1 MDVSAEASADAF
13 PEFQEP
19 LDRSQHYTVKHTFCP
34 PGAIPLWVA
43 DMDLPLDPTIHAA
56 IKERAGHASF
66 GYTIQPP
73 ELWEAVARW
82 LRVEHGWH
90 VRPDEL
96 IFTGNL
102 VSATVN
108 ALRAYTKPGDAVAV
122 VRPLYTPLQTLVVGS
137 GRRLVSVDAGPGAA
151 VESPLTLDLAAL
163 RASLAAERVAALIWC
178 SPHNPSGRVWT
189 RAELRAVATMCKE
202 LDVFIIS
209 DEIHCDLVL
218 WGLVHTPMALACAD
232 VGHTRVLVASSP
244 GKTWN
249 LAGLHCGFV
258 VVQDAVLR
266 AKYRAVVEH
275 AYLHYGSAFA
285 TTGMLAA
292 YVHGGPWRTRVC
304 RYIESQ
310 VHFVERFLAAH
321 APELV
326 PARPQA
332 SFLVWVDCARLGL
345 DALRGGAT
353 SELCRFFLD
362 AGVKLS
368 DGWSF
373 GGEATAQYQRINVA
387 CSRAVLAEALARIA
401 AAVAAR
407 RAAAP

>member
-1 MDVSAEASADAF
+1 MLFDSK
-13 PEFQEP
+13 
-19 LDRSQHYTVKHTFCP
+19 RCT
-34 PGAIPLWVA
+34 
-43 DMDLPLDPTIHAA
+43 
-56 IKERAGHASF
+56 
-66 GYTIQPP
+66 
-73 ELWEAVARW
+73 
-82 LRVEHGWH
+82 
-90 VRPDEL
+90 
-96 IFTGNL
+96 
-102 VSATVN
+102 
-108 ALRAYTKPGDAVAV
+108 
-122 VRPLYTPLQTLVVGS
+122 
-137 GRRLVSVDAGPGAA
+137 
-151 VESPLTLDLAAL
+151 
-163 RASLAAERVAALIWC
+163 
-178 SPHNPSGRVWT
+178 
-189 RAELRAVATMCKE
+189 
-202 LDVFIIS
+202 
-209 DEIHCDLVL
+209 
-218 WGLVHTPMALACAD
+218 D

-258 VVQDAVLR
+258 VVQDAALR

-285 TTGMLAA
+285 TTAMLAA
-292 YVHGGPWRTRVC
+292 YVHGGAWRTRVC

-310 VHFVERFLAAH
+310 VLFLERFLDEH
-321 APELV
+321 TPELV

-332 SFLVWVDCARLGL
+332 SFLVWVDCQRLGL

-401 AAVAAR
+401 AAVAAQR
-407 RAAAP
+407 RAADTV